1 MCAGPQP
8 PMLFLYIYHIRR
20 RRTWT
25 EEQRGRRTWTWRL
38 CCCCVVSWRRGAT
51 AWANGAREMHSTG
64 LYQQNFYGARAI
76 CFAWLMLADFLVFF
90 VVNSCLFALPCPVF
104 LALPCWAQN
113 VGRAINARNPPPRV
127 VLPAELN
134 YRGACEMFQFVCKRE
149 FVSWACMVDG
159 SHKKRDGGCF
169 LATEIPPCRTPMSPN
184 WVMDVRNRL
193 ILPRQFQR
201 TIKCAVSY

>member
-1 MCAGPQP
+1 MLIFLAGLVYFTRQCCVVIDCLLTVVHACRSPPP

-38 CCCCVVSWRRGAT
+38 CCCCVVSWRRGAA
-51 AWANGAREMHSTG
+51 AWANGTREMHSTG
-64 LYQQNFYGARAI
+64 LYQQNCYGARVI

-90 VVNSCLFALPCPVF
+90 VVNSCLFALPCAVF

-113 VGRAINARNPPPRV
+113 LGRAINEPANPQPPPRV
-127 VLPAELN
+127 VHPAELN
-134 YRGACEMFQFVCKRE
+134 CRGACEMFQFVCKRE

-159 SHKKRDGGCF
+159 SHKKREGGCF
-169 LATEIPPCRTPMSPN
+169 FG
-184 WVMDVRNRL
+184 D
-193 ILPRQFQR
+193 
-201 TIKCAVSY
+201 